1 VPPQPEIP
9 DTRDEVGHAFLAKLR
24 PHSCYGGLDLAA
36 VSDLTAF
43 VLAWPIKEYVYAY
56 PWFFLP
62 SDDLAE
68 RSKHDNVRYDLWA
81 EQGFLEL
88 TPGAVTD
95 WRYVTTR
102 IKQLAHTFKLRQLG
116 FDRNGAR
123 DTVADL
129 MEVGIE
135 VVDTGQGFVG
145 MTAATKGLE
154 TLVLSQRLVHSG
166 HPILRWNLDCTTIQQ
181 DAALNI
187 KPVKP
192 NRQSGSKRIDGIVAL
207 IIAVDCLMKNTK
219 KAMTPGCIA
228 L

>member
-1 VPPQPEIP
+1 MGQLEEQLDSVG
-9 DTRDEVGHAFLAKLR
+9 EVGRVFLEHLK
-24 PHSCYGGLDLAA
+24 PFPCYAGLDLAA

-62 SDDLAE
+62 EDDLVE

-81 EQGFLEL
+81 KQGLLEL

-95 WRYVTTR
+95 WRFVTTR
-102 IKQLAHTFKLRQLG
+102 IKQLAHIFKIRQIG
-116 FDRNGAR
+116 FDRYGAR

-129 MEVGIE
+129 AEAGME
-135 VVDTGQGFVG
+135 VVDTAQGFLS
-145 MTAATKGLE
+145 MNAPSKGLE
-154 TLVLSQRLVHSG
+154 ELVLSQRLVHTG
-166 HPILRWNLDCTTIQQ
+166 HPILRWNLDCTTIES
-181 DAALNI
+181 DAASNI

-192 NRQSGSKRIDGIVAL
+192 KRQSGSKRIDGIVAL
-207 IIAVDCLMKNTK
+207 IMAIDCLMKNTK